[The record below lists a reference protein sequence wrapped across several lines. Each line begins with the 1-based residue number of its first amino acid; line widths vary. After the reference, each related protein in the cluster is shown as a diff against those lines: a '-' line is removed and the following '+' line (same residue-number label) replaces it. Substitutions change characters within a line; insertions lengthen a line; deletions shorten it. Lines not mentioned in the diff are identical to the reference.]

1 MVPFCDEE
9 NYSILLL
16 MNITVLAVGS
26 QGDVQPYLALAVG
39 LKNEGYNV
47 TFAANSN
54 FAGLTA
60 SYGLK
65 FFSIQ
70 MDSFEFVQNSQTQSW
85 LDAESIFDLVLS
97 TNRVVRPML
106 SKIMVDVFAA
116 CQGSDVIIYHSYALP
131 FVHYFGK
138 QLEIPCIPASL
149 HPMPTRSYPAILS
162 NLKRSPSKVLNLL
175 THLLVHQ
182 ISWQVFLPI
191 VRKHWSGKTGVPLI
205 GPYREILKGHSPILC
220 GYSPLVLPI
229 SEDLPEQVIIT
240 GYWFLD
246 PHPNW
251 QPDPELTSFL
261 KSTPRP
267 VYIGFGS
274 MGNPAKNQDT
284 ANIILNALAIT
295 GERAILSTG
304 WSGLGNDQPLPKN
317 VFLIKNT
324 PHRWLFPQMAA
335 VVHHGGAGTTGAALS
350 AGVPNIVI
358 PHFGDQYYWGRRVA
372 ELGVGPDPIERKKL
386 SAERL
391 AAALSTTLHDSGMR
405 EQAASLGA
413 KISAEDGV
421 SRAVQVIRKYI

>member
-1 MVPFCDEE
+1 
-9 NYSILLL
+9 
-16 MNITVLAVGS
+16 MNITILAVGS

-54 FAGLTA
+54 FAGLAA
-60 SYGLK
+60 SYNLK
-65 FFSIQ
+65 FFPIR
-70 MDSFEFVQNSQTQSW
+70 MDSFKFIQNSQTQSW

-106 SKIMVDVFAA
+106 GKIMMDVFAA
-116 CQGSDVIIYHSYALP
+116 CQGSEAIIYHSYALP

-138 QLEIPCIPASL
+138 QLGVPCIPASL

-162 NLKRSPSKVLNLL
+162 NIRRSPSKTLNLL

-182 ISWQVFLPI
+182 ISWQVFLPV
-191 VRKHWSGKTGVPLI
+191 VRKHWSGRNKVPVI
-205 GPYREILKGHSPILC
+205 GPYREILKGREPILC
-220 GYSPLVLPI
+220 GYSPLVLPK
-229 SEDLPEQVIIT
+229 SEDLPEHVIVT
-240 GYWFLD
+240 GYWFLN
-246 PHPNW
+246 PYPNW
-251 QPDPELTSFL
+251 QPDPALLAFL

-267 VYIGFGS
+267 IYIGFGS

-284 ANIILNALAIT
+284 ANVILEALAET
-295 GERAILSTG
+295 GQRAVLSTG
-304 WSGLGNDQPLPKN
+304 WSGLGADQPLPKN
-317 VFLIKNT
+317 IFLIKNT

-372 ELGVGPDPIERKKL
+372 ELGVGPEPVTRKKL
-386 SAERL
+386 SGGNL
-391 AAALSTTLHDSGMR
+391 AAAITTALHDPVMR
-405 EQAASLGA
+405 GRAANLGE
-413 KISAEDGV
+413 KINAEDGV
-421 SRAVQVIRKYI
+421 NYAVQVIRKYI

>member
-1 MVPFCDEE
+1 
-9 NYSILLL
+9 
-16 MNITVLAVGS
+16 MNITILAVGS

-39 LKNEGYNV
+39 LKNEGYKV

-54 FAGLTA
+54 FAGLAA
-60 SYGLK
+60 SYNLK
-65 FFSIQ
+65 FFPIR
-70 MDSFEFVQNSQTQSW
+70 MDSFKFVQNSQTQSW

-106 SKIMVDVFAA
+106 GKIMMDVFAA
-116 CQGSDVIIYHSYALP
+116 CQGSEAIIYHSYALP

-138 QLEIPCIPASL
+138 QFGIPCIPASL

-162 NLKRSPSKVLNLL
+162 NIRRSPSKTLNLL

-182 ISWQVFLPI
+182 ISWQVFLPV
-191 VRKHWSGKTGVPLI
+191 VRKHWSGQNKVPAI
-205 GPYREILKGHSPILC
+205 GPYREILKGREPILC
-220 GYSPLVLPI
+220 GYSPLVLPK
-229 SEDLPEQVIIT
+229 SEDLPAHVNVT

-251 QPDPELTSFL
+251 QPEPALIAFL

-267 VYIGFGS
+267 IYIGFGS

-284 ANIILNALAIT
+284 ANTILEALAET
-295 GERAILSTG
+295 NQRAVLSTG
-304 WSGLGNDQPLPKN
+304 WSGLGADQPLPKYI
-317 VFLIKNT
+317 FLIKNT

-358 PHFGDQYYWGRRVA
+358 PHFGDQY
-372 ELGVGPDPIERKKL
+372 
-386 SAERL
+386 
-391 AAALSTTLHDSGMR
+391 
-405 EQAASLGA
+405 
-413 KISAEDGV
+413 
-421 SRAVQVIRKYI
+421 